1 MKPIETGVGQAG
13 PLDALALRAAAG
25 DVDPL
30 DDVCP
35 QRFALPAAPTVAAA
49 AEGRRVELWAVRRA
63 FERLSARHDCVIVEG
78 AGGLLVP
85 VAEQQCMADL
95 ARDLDLPLIVV
106 ARAALGTINHTLLT
120 LEAAVARGLS
130 VAGVVIS
137 HASGPL
143 SPADAANL
151 EALRRALDSALLGEI
166 PPLAPGQPPLRT
178 RSTSTPCSGAP
189 SPRFW
194 PVAVRRSDLRTLT
207 REPASALLQAGTCH
221 EAETPGGSA
230 GVAPRRR
237 SAGGRPS
244 AGDGWVAPVPPVR
257 PFSAQGR
264 GRRHR
269 STAEGRSLRRGQR

>member
-1 MKPIETGVGQAG
+1 MPRSFFVTGTDTGVGKTLVACSLLRALRARGSNPAGMKPIETGVGPAG
-13 PLDALALRAAAG
+13 PLDAFALRAAAG
-25 DVDPL
+25 DVDAL

-63 FERLSARHDCVIVEG
+63 FERLSARHDCVIAEG

-85 VAEQQCMADL
+85 VAEQECMADL

-143 SPADAANL
+143 SPADDANL
-151 EALRRALDSALLGEI
+151 EALRRALGSALLGEI
-166 PPLAPGQPPLRT
+166 PPLEPGQPPCT
-178 RSTSTPCSGAP
+178 DAI
-189 SPRFW
+189 
-194 PVAVRRSDLRTLT
+194 DLD
-207 REPASALLQAGTCH
+207 ALL
-221 EAETPGGSA
+221 GGS
-230 GVAPRRR
+230 
-237 SAGGRPS
+237 
-244 AGDGWVAPVPPVR
+244 
-257 PFSAQGR
+257 
-264 GRRHR
+264 
-269 STAEGRSLRRGQR
+269 

>member
-1 MKPIETGVGQAG
+1 MGQAG

-63 FERLSARHDCVIVEG
+63 FERLSARHDCVIAEG

-151 EALRRALDSALLGEI
+151 EALRRALDSALMGEI
-166 PPLAPGQPPLRT
+166 PPLAPGQHPPPDAIDLDAPARGQLAQLPQSKLRIA
-178 RSTSTPCSGAP
+178 RLFRALSGPGLAIQPETWGQPQP
-189 SPRFW
+189 S
-194 PVAVRRSDLRTLT
+194 SGDD
-207 REPASALLQAGTCH
+207 
-221 EAETPGGSA
+221 SA
-230 GVAPRRR
+230 G
-237 SAGGRPS
+237 
-244 AGDGWVAPVPPVR
+244 
-257 PFSAQGR
+257 
-264 GRRHR
+264 
-269 STAEGRSLRRGQR
+269 